1 MQKKNLKKFLFV
13 TFLLIILFTG
23 CSKDK
28 GPNPV
33 LNYVQNSE
41 LTYDNKT
48 QRDNI
53 FMAMKDIVALSSKDL
68 EKMRYQDDMGK
79 ENQWDLKQV
88 FNRHFKPKKQGLEW
102 GDNFYEDVKDP
113 QVQAIAAHILVT
125 Y

>member
-1 MQKKNLKKFLFV
+1 MQKNILNKFLFF
-13 TFLLIILFTG
+13 TSLLIILLTG

-41 LTYDNKT
+41 LTYDNKI

-53 FMAMKDIVALSSKDL
+53 FTAMKDIVALSSEDL
-68 EKMRYQDDMGK
+68 EKMRYKDDAGND
-79 ENQWDLKQV
+79 NQWDLKQL
-88 FNRHFKPKKQGLEW
+88 FNRHFKPKKQGLVW